1 MCMYV
6 YVYVCMYVY
15 VYVYVVGQM
24 KNTSAVCEFII
35 PFAEILEEFQKR
47 KRENKPEKNSTQNK
61 KAWIE
66 TSQKDT
72 KAKFSHWVDYR
83 DVRNLLTT

>member
-6 YVYVCMYVY
+6 GMCMCMQYRLDE
-15 VYVYVVGQM
+15 
-24 KNTSAVCEFII
+24 KHFCSFDCEFII

-47 KRENKPEKNSTQNK
+47 KRENKPEKSSTQNK
-61 KAWIE
+61 KARIE

-72 KAKFSHWVDYR
+72 KVKFSHWVDYR